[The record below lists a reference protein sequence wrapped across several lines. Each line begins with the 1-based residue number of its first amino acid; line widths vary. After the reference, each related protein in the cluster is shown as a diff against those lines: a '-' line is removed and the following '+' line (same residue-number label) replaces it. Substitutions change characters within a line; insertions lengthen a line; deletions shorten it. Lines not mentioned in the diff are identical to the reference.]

1 VGSDLLISP
10 PKRAKLAGNQQRG
23 LDLGAECLLAGRDP
37 NQKSV
42 REDKLNGIAAAK
54 TDAGKADSTQAAQFG
69 WPNHFGFSSEN
80 TFNVLARALLLFAFR
95 ARLEFINA
103 SRHAFK
109 TAKIASS
116 SLEQMDNPRTV
127 HRSGLAVYK

>member
-1 VGSDLLISP
+1 MGSRSGAI
-10 PKRAKLAGNQQRG
+10 RWLAWRNADQ
-23 LDLGAECLLAGRDP
+23 E
-37 NQKSV
+37 SV
-42 REDKLNGIAAAK
+42 CEDKFNRIAATEA
-54 TDAGKADSTQAAQFG
+54 DAGKADSTQAAQFG

-80 TFNVLARALLLFAFR
+80 TFNVLARALLLFTFR

-109 TAKIASS
+109 TAKIVSP
-116 SLEQMDNPRTV
+116 SLEQMDNPRTI

>member
-1 VGSDLLISP
+1 
-10 PKRAKLAGNQQRG
+10 
-23 LDLGAECLLAGRDP
+23 LLARRDADQ
-37 NQKSV
+37 NSI
-42 REDKLNGIAAAK
+42 REDKLNRIAAAEAD
-54 TDAGKADSTQAAQFG
+54 TGKADPTQAAQFG

-109 TAKIASS
+109 TAKIVTS
-116 SLEQMDNPRTV
+116 SLEQMDNPQTIY
-127 HRSGLAVYK
+127 RSRPAVYK